1 MTLGTRV
8 KKRRKALGL
17 TQTLLAESVGLSQQ
31 AINRIESDII
41 TRPRFIL
48 ELAQVL
54 KCDPEWLLKGSSVDK
69 KA

>member
-8 KKRRKALGL
+8 KEKRKELGYTQATLAEHVGL
-17 TQTLLAESVGLSQQ
+17 TQQ

-41 TRPRFIL
+41 ARPRFIL

-54 KCDPEWLLKGSSVDK
+54 HCDPEWLLKGPSDTK